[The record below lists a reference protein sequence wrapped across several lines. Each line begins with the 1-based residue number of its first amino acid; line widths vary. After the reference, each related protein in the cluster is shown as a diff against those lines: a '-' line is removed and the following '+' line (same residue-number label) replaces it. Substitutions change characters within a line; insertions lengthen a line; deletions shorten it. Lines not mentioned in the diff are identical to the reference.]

1 MEHKLRDSALL
12 ALRQIVRGIDL
23 ESKQLVQRHGI
34 TRPQALIL
42 AQLLNTA
49 DLTVGEL
56 AKRVNLSQATV
67 TDILDR
73 LEKRQ
78 LVNRTRS
85 EADKRRV
92 LVSATPGVAKIFQ
105 EAPALLETN
114 FACAFKKL
122 DPPEQRQIVESLKR
136 VAALLGTDD
145 IVAPAT
151 DTLDPKKD
159 VMGAA

>member
-1 MEHKLRDSALL
+1 MKYELRDEALQ

-23 ESKQLVQRHGI
+23 ESKRLVQRHGI

-42 AQLLNTA
+42 SQLL
-49 DLTVGEL
+49 DRDELTVGEL
-56 AKRVNLSQATV
+56 ARRVNLSQATV

-78 LVNRTRS
+78 LIKRTRS

-92 LVSATPGVAKIFQ
+92 FVNANPGVAKIFQ
-105 EAPALLETN
+105 DAPALLETN
-114 FACAFKKL
+114 FASAFKKL
-122 DPPEQRQIVESLKR
+122 DPPEQHRIVDTLTR

-145 IVAPAT
+145 IAPPAT
-151 DTLDPKKD
+151 DTLNPKKD
-159 VMGAA
+159 YMGAA